1 MEGEYNREPDSSG
14 EVKEA
19 QAPSTPSLSTRGQM
33 NMSTPLPPE
42 PSEPTPPEPT
52 TSEPL
57 QSTPETK
64 PPAAVVTDEQPA
76 ASVAAPPPPSTTETI
91 DTTVAEKPTAPVQT
105 LEMYER
111 PKENP
116 LPRPDNPETEEVSGS
131 KEIGLGRDDGL
142 PAATN
147 VPVDD
152 PTAAGRRRM
161 QEALDPTDVSIQQ
174 NDSTVTP
181 STEIDNTTSASSSP
195 LSADDSIL
203 PPVSPS
209 LPSGASDA
217 LLSTDTP
224 PTPQKPSSDDLI
236 KFRTDYS
243 TDDLG
248 GAANEINAEN
258 ADINKA
264 NRELFEARKEAER
277 IQAETGMT
285 MEEYLKEANLRL
297 LHPELFVSTDPQEVM
312 NSNVPVSPSLPSV
325 EKENLPSD
333 AELSGVIIAPS
344 KLDTDISLPPVS
356 PPLPAYN
363 PAYINADTSIPEVLP
378 DGSLA
383 VISGNPEI
391 KKQFTHQQG
400 TSTLEYITPE
410 GIPLK
415 YEGTCGI
422 VSCEDVARQQGVHVS
437 EDELVRFAAE
447 NNLCVNDAPNSGLLG
462 GTTDE
467 QRAEILDRVGIPN
480 EIVTATSME
489 ELAKYIENNQ
499 SAIAAV
505 NAGSLWNDANFLWDG
520 FANHAVVVTGVA
532 RSPQSGDILGFFIN
546 DSGAGEA
553 GKFVSASRF
562 KSAWLNRGGRL
573 NLTLPRK

>member
-1 MEGEYNREPDSSG
+1 
-14 EVKEA
+14 
-19 QAPSTPSLSTRGQM
+19 M
-33 NMSTPLPPE
+33 NMSAPLPPE
-42 PSEPTPPEPT
+42 PSEPIPPEPT
-52 TSEPL
+52 ISEQP
-57 QSTPETK
+57 QSTSETK

-76 ASVAAPPPPSTTETI
+76 TSVTAPPPPSTTETI
-91 DTTVAEKPTAPVQT
+91 DTTVVEKSTVPVQT

-147 VPVDD
+147 APVDD
-152 PTAAGRRRM
+152 PTAAGRRRI
-161 QEALDPTDVSIQQ
+161 QEALNPTDASTQQ

-181 STEIDNTTSASSSP
+181 STEIDNTTSASAPP
-195 LSADDSIL
+195 LVADASTL
-203 PPVSPS
+203 PPVSPP
-209 LPSGASDA
+209 LPSDASDTVPPPVA
-217 LLSTDTP
+217 PLTP
-224 PTPQKPSSDDLI
+224 PETSSDDLI

-248 GAANEINAEN
+248 GAANQINAEN

-297 LHPELFVSTDPQEVM
+297 LHPELFVSTDPQEIT

-325 EKENLPSD
+325 EKETQPSD
-333 AELSGVIIAPS
+333 AELSGVTIAPS
-344 KLDTDISLPPVS
+344 KLDTDVSLPPVS

-363 PAYINADTSIPEVLP
+363 PAHINADTSVTEVLP

-383 VISGNPEI
+383 VISGNPET

-422 VSCEDVARQQGVHVS
+422 VSCEDIARQQGINVT
-437 EDELVRFAAE
+437 EDDLVRLAAE
-447 NNLCVNDAPNSGLLG
+447 NNLCVNDKPDSRLLG

-467 QRAEILDRVGIPN
+467 NRSEILAKIGIPN
-480 EIVTATSME
+480 EITTAISLE

-505 NAGSLWNDANFLWDG
+505 NAGLLWNDANYLGNG
-520 FANHAVVVTGVA
+520 FANHAIVVTGVA
-532 RSPQSGDILGFFIN
+532 RNPQSGDVLGFFIN
-546 DSGAGEA
+546 DSGTGEA
-553 GKFVSASRF
+553 GKFIPASQF

-573 NLTLPRK
+573 NLTLPRKQGE